1 MEINGQVA
9 LVTGG
14 ASGLGEATARHLSS
28 QGAKVTIVDF
38 SADKAQSVASEISGL
53 AVACDVA
60 DEQQVAEAISAS
72 QNYWGQPARI
82 IVNCAGIAP
91 AARIVGREGK
101 LSCELYQKVISV
113 NLIGSY
119 YVMSYA
125 AKAMIEADIPG
136 DGNRGVII
144 NTSSIAY
151 EDGQIGQSAYAA
163 SKGGIAS
170 MCLPA
175 ARELAQHAIRVMAIA
190 PGLFHTPLMDGLPE
204 ETVSKITENVPFP
217 DRLGIPEEFAKLV
230 HSIIKNDYLNGSVIR
245 LDGAARLPVK

>member
-14 ASGLGEATARHLSS
+14 ASGLGKATARHLSS

-38 SADKAQSVASEISGL
+38 DGDKAHSVASEISGL
-53 AVACDVA
+53 ALQCDVA
-60 DEQQVAEAISAS
+60 NEQQVCEAISAS

-101 LSCELYQKVISV
+101 LSCELYQKIISV

-125 AKAMIEADIPG
+125 AKAMIEVGVPVSE
-136 DGNRGVII
+136 NRGVVI
-144 NTSSIAY
+144 NTSSIAF
-151 EDGQIGQSAYAA
+151 EDGQIGQTAYAA

-175 ARELAQHAIRVMAIA
+175 AREFAQHGIRIMAIA
-190 PGLFHTPLMDGLPE
+190 PGLFYTPLMDGLPE
-204 ETVSKITENVPFP
+204 ETVSKITENVPYP
-217 DRLGIPEEFAKLV
+217 ARLGIPEEFATLV

-245 LDGAARLPVK
+245 LDGATRLPIK

>member
-1 MEINGQVA
+1 MEISGKAA

-38 SADKAQSVASEISGL
+38 SADKSHSVASDISGL
-53 AVACDVA
+53 ALACDVS
-60 DEQQVAEAISAS
+60 DEQQVAEAVSYS
-72 QNYWGQPARI
+72 QNYWGQLARI

-91 AARIVGREGK
+91 AARIVGREGR

-119 YVMSYA
+119 YVMSHA
-125 AKAMIEADIPG
+125 AKALMAADILA

-190 PGLFHTPLMDGLPE
+190 PGLFHTPLMDSLPE
-204 ETVSKITENVPFP
+204 ETVSKIKENVPFP
-217 DRLGIPEEFAKLV
+217 DRLGMPEEFAKLV

-245 LDGAARLPVK
+245 LDGAIRLPVK

>member
-1 MEINGQVA
+1 MEIRGQVA

-38 SADKAQSVASEISGL
+38 SADKAKTVASEISGL

-60 DEQQVAEAISAS
+60 EEHQVADAISAS
-72 QNYWGQPARI
+72 QKHWGHPARI
-82 IVNCAGIAP
+82 VVNCAGIAP
-91 AARIVGREGK
+91 AARIVGREGN
-101 LSCELYQKVISV
+101 LSCEFFQKVISV

-119 YVMSYA
+119 NVMSYA
-125 AKAMIEADIPG
+125 VKAMMEADEPA

-175 ARELAQHAIRVMAIA
+175 ARELAPHAIRVMSIA
-190 PGLFHTPLMDGLPE
+190 PGLFRTPLINGLPE
-204 ETVSKITENVPFP
+204 ETVSRIVENVPYP
-217 DRLGIPEEFAKLV
+217 SRLGLPEEFAKLV
-230 HSIIKNDYLNGSVIR
+230 HSIINNDYLNGAVFR
-245 LDGAARLPVK
+245 LDGAVRLP

>member
-28 QGAKVTIVDF
+28 LGAKVTIVDF
-38 SADKAQSVASEISGL
+38 SARNAKSVASGISGL
-53 AVACDVA
+53 ALQCDVA
-60 DEQQVAEAISAS
+60 DEQQVANAVFAS

-91 AARIVGREGK
+91 AARVVGKEGK
-101 LSCELYQKVISV
+101 LSCEFYHKVISV

-119 YVMSYA
+119 YVMSHGA
-125 AKAMIEADIPG
+125 RAMIEAGVPA

-144 NTSSIAY
+144 NTSSIAF
-151 EDGQIGQSAYAA
+151 EDGQIGQTAYAA

-175 ARELAQHAIRVMAIA
+175 AREFAQHAIRVMAIA
-190 PGLFHTPLMDGLPE
+190 PGLFHTPLMESLPE
-204 ETVSKITENVPFP
+204 ETVSKISRNVPYP
-217 DRLGIPEEFAKLV
+217 ARLGIPEEFAKLV
-230 HSIIKNDYLNGSVIR
+230 HSIIDNNYLNGSVIR
-245 LDGAARLPVK
+245 LDGATRLPVK